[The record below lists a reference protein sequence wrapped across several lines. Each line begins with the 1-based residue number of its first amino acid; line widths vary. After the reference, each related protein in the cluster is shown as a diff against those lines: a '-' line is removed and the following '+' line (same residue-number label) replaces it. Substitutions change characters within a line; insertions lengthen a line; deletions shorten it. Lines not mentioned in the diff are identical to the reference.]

1 MSLKE
6 MNTPLLALAIHGT
19 FKKEPPVGSYHLE
32 ERCNLALHIG
42 KQIERH
48 QHTEVPEA
56 NRMGNN

>member
-1 MSLKE
+1 